1 MRQKKGYLWE
11 IREVSLSIRRTELEG
26 LTFTSQIPS
35 ICPSIYFFSKDL
47 LSHISICKEKASLVL
62 KELRCPQLLVH

>member
-11 IREVSLSIRRTELEG
+11 IREVSLSKRQIFKG
-26 LTFTSQIPS
+26 YTFTSMIPS